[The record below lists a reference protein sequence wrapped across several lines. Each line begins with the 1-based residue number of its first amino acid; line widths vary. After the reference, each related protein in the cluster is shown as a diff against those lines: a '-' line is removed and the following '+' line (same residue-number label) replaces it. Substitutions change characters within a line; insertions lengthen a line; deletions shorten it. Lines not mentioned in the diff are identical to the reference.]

1 MKNSALSLS
10 RRDWLRLS
18 ALGVAGVS
26 SSGWLERLA
35 ADAGTHPARK
45 RACILLWMEGGPSQI
60 DTFDPKP
67 GRPTGGPLKAIATS
81 VPGIRI
87 AEHLPG
93 VAGHMK
99 HLALVRSM
107 QTKEGDHGRAAYLL
121 RTGNLPQE
129 PLQYPTLGSLL
140 SKELGDPSAALPN
153 FVSIGSRRG
162 LSDGGYGAGFLG
174 PDYAPL
180 LVGSTNNDPYT
191 QVLSPKALAVPD
203 LAPAAGVSPEQ
214 VRTRTAL
221 LQQMNADFGAGREG
235 TAARS
240 LRSAYDRAAR
250 LMAGGAASA
259 FNLDAEPDRLRDHY
273 GRNLFG
279 QGCLLARRL
288 VERGVA
294 FVEVTLG
301 RTANVFSGWDTH
313 AHNFD
318 DVKNLCRTLDPAW
331 ATLMQDLGERG
342 LLDTTLVLWMG
353 EFGRTPRINGNAG
366 RDHYPNAW
374 SVVLGGGG
382 IKGGQVVGNTGKDG
396 VAVEERPLSVPDLL
410 ATVCKALGIDHLK
423 QNKSNIGRPIRIV
436 NKSARPITEV
446 LA

>member
-1 MKNSALSLS
+1 MLS

-18 ALGVAGVS
+18 ALGVAGYS
-26 SSGWLERLA
+26 ASGWLETLA
-35 ADAGTHPARK
+35 ADTAAHPARK

-67 GRPTGGPLKAIATS
+67 GRPTGGTFKAIETT

-93 VAGHMK
+93 VARQMK

-107 QTKEGDHGRAAYLL
+107 KTKEGDHGRASYLL

-129 PLQYPTLGSLL
+129 PIQYPTLGSLL
-140 SKELGDPSAALPN
+140 SKELGDPMAALPN

-174 PDYAPL
+174 PEFAPL
-180 LVGSTNNDPYT
+180 LVGSTDNDPYT
-191 QVLSPKALAVPD
+191 QVLSEKALAVPD
-203 LAPAAGVSPEQ
+203 LKPAAGVSGGQ
-214 VRTRTAL
+214 VRARSDL
-221 LQQMNADFGAGREG
+221 LREMNAEFAVGREG
-235 TAARS
+235 AAARS
-240 LRSAYDRAAR
+240 LRSAYDRAIR
-250 LMAGGAASA
+250 LMNSGAARA
-259 FNLDAEPDRLRDHY
+259 FNLDDEPAKLRDAY

-288 VERGVA
+288 VERGVP

-301 RTANVFSGWDTH
+301 RIPGAFSGWDTH
-313 AHNFD
+313 ARNFD
-318 DVKNLCRTLDPAW
+318 DVKGLCGVLDPAW
-331 ATLMQDLGERG
+331 ATLMRDLKDRG

-396 VAVEERPLSVPDLL
+396 AAVEERPVSVPDLL
-410 ATVCKALGIDHLK
+410 ATICKALGVDPLK
-423 QNKSNIGRPIRIV
+423 QNTSNIRRPIRIV
-436 NKSARPITEV
+436 YKSAKPIAEV
-446 LA
+446 LS